1 MAKLET
7 LEGGPLCCLPVM
19 STSLLQPMFPL
30 SRELLGVSRQ
40 QSNLMTTDTCVQ
52 PSKNM
57 TTLPSWARSFERGL
71 LR

>member
-7 LEGGPLCCLPVM
+7 LEGGPLCCLHMM
-19 STSLLQPMFPL
+19 STPLLQSMFPL
-30 SRELLGVSRQ
+30 SRGLLGVSQQ

-52 PSKNM
+52 LSKNM